1 MADPTSLF
9 IGQLCPSTNEKD
21 LEACFD
27 KYGPVVKGN
36 YNSGTPLCFD
46 ALKVIF

>member
-36 YNSGTPLCFD
+36 FI
-46 ALKVIF
+46 LKLSFGIYCRVS